1 MAETEF
7 SLALEEEPESACNQH
22 AISMRSSCN
31 QYAISMQSVCDQHA
45 ISMQSACNQHA
56 ISMQSACNQHAI
68 SMRAFEEREQRRDA
82 ARVDNRDAILG
93 RI

>member
-7 SLALEEEPESACNQH
+7 SLALEEDPVKRWRECIGAMQSAC
-22 AISMRSSCN
+22 ISMRSSCN
-31 QYAISMQSVCDQHA
+31 QHA
-45 ISMQSACNQHA
+45 IIMRSACNQHV
-56 ISMQSACNQHAI
+56 I
-68 SMRAFEEREQRRDA
+68 SMRAFEEREKRRDA